1 MKDHII
7 TNEATERA
15 VLVGLVTV
23 KQSETK
29 AREYLDELAFLAD
42 TAGAVTEKIF
52 LQKLDYP
59 NPRTFVGKGKLDEIK
74 QYVEENEIGMVIFD
88 DDLTSKQVAN
98 IEKELQIK
106 VLDRT
111 SLILDIFAKRAQ
123 TANAKTQV
131 ELAQYQYLL
140 PRLTRMWTHLERQ
153 RGGIG
158 MRGPGETQIETDRR
172 IILNK
177 ISLLKEELRDI
188 DRQKSIQRKNRGKLT
203 RVALVGYTNVGK
215 STLMNLLSKSDVF
228 AENKLFATLDTTV
241 RKVIIDNLPFL
252 LTDTVGF
259 IRKLPTHLV
268 NSFKSTLDEVRDA
281 DILVH
286 VVDISHPQFEEQI
299 EVVNKT
305 LQEICG
311 DNDKP
316 MILVFNKIDAF
327 TYTPKDEDD
336 LTPRTRENI
345 PLEELEA
352 TWMAKMADN
361 CVFISAK
368 KGVNIDQLKQKIYE
382 KAKEVHLTRFP
393 YNDFLFQKYDEPL
406 DPDHEPPAPG
416 GNEGE

>member
-1 MKDHII
+1 MIDNTINLENSEK
-7 TNEATERA
+7 A
-15 VLVGLVTV
+15 VLVGLITP
-23 KQSETK
+23 QQNETK
-29 AREYLDELAFLAD
+29 ANEYLDELAFLAD
-42 TAGAVTEKIF
+42 TAGAVTQKRF
-52 LQKLDYP
+52 LQRVDSP
-59 NPRTFVGKGKLDEIK
+59 NSRTFVGKGKLEEIR
-74 QYVEENEIGMVIFD
+74 QYIEDNGIGLAIFD
-88 DDLTSKQVAN
+88 DDLSSKQVVN
-98 IEKELQIK
+98 LERELK
-106 VLDRT
+106 VKILDRT

-172 IILNK
+172 IILDK
-177 ISLLKEELRDI
+177 ISRLKAELQSI
-188 DRQKSIQRKNRGKLT
+188 DKQKSIQRKNRGKLT

-281 DILVH
+281 DVLVH

-305 LQEICG
+305 LNEICG
-311 DNDKP
+311 EDNDKK
-316 MILVFNKIDAF
+316 MIIVFNKIDAF
-327 TYTPKDEDD
+327 TYKPKDADD
-336 LTPRTRENI
+336 LTPAPKENMS
-345 PLEELEA
+345 LEDLKA
-352 TWMAKMADN
+352 TWMAKLNDN
-361 CVFISAK
+361 CLFISAK
-368 KGVNIDQLKQKIYE
+368 EQINIDELKQKIYE
-382 KAKEVHLTRFP
+382 KAREVHTARFP
-393 YNDFLFQKYDEPL
+393 YNDFLFQKYDEEEL
-406 DPDHEPPAPG
+406 NAE
-416 GNEGE
+416 E

>member
-1 MKDHII
+1 MIDTSI
-7 TNEATERA
+7 NSQLPERA
-15 VLVGLVTV
+15 ILVGLIT
-23 KQSETK
+23 QQQNETK
-29 AREYLDELAFLAD
+29 AKEYLDELAFLAD
-42 TAGAVTEKIF
+42 TAGAVTYKMF
-52 LQKLDYP
+52 LQRLDYP
-59 NPRTFVGKGKLDEIK
+59 NPRTYVGKGKLEEICN
-74 QYVEENEIGMVIFD
+74 YVEENEIELAIFD

-98 IEKELQIK
+98 LENELKIK
-106 VLDRT
+106 ILDRT

-172 IILNK
+172 IILDK
-177 ISLLKEELRDI
+177 ISRLKTELANI

-281 DILVH
+281 DILLH

-305 LQEICG
+305 LSEICG
-311 DNDKP
+311 DTSEKK
-316 MILVFNKIDAF
+316 MIMVFNKIDAF
-327 TYTPKDEDD
+327 SYTPKDDDD
-336 LTPRTRENI
+336 LTPRTKENI
-345 PLEELEA
+345 PLCELEA
-352 TWMAKMADN
+352 SWKRRLQN
-361 CVFISAK
+361 EECIFISAK
-368 KGVNIDQLKQKIYE
+368 KQINIDRLKEILYQ
-382 KAKEVHLTRFP
+382 KAKEVHTMRFP
-393 YNDFLFQKYDEPL
+393 YNDFLFQKYDQEL
-406 DPDHEPPAPG
+406 DQ
-416 GNEGE
+416 